1 MNPARNKAFTL
12 VELLVVIAIVGIL
25 AVLAAPTLT
34 AYRKDNAMTAATRQV
49 LDDVARA
56 RQLAMAER
64 TTVYMVFVPTN
75 FWKNGLP
82 PYSNWTF
89 VPPAVR
95 NSETVRQLYA
105 AQWTGY
111 AMFALHGVGDQPGR
125 SFPRDIMSVKTLPP
139 STFFSPLKFP
149 GGPQSAPQPGHLP
162 LLINGNIEVYS
173 FQTTASLP
181 FPTADM
187 LASSAP
193 PSAFIS
199 VPYIAFN
206 YLGQLVDS
214 DGNVLPY
221 DENIPLA
228 HGSIAYWRDP
238 ATKMPV
244 QPPPAQPAAVASI
257 VENPP
262 GNDTG
267 ISYNVIH
274 IDRLTGRARLQRQ
287 EVL

>member
-1 MNPARNKAFTL
+1 MSPARNKAFTL

-25 AVLAAPTLT
+25 VALAAPTLIS
-34 AYRKDNAMTAATRQV
+34 YRKDDAMTAATRQV

-56 RQLAMAER
+56 RQLAIAER

-75 FWKNGLP
+75 FWKNGLL

-95 NSETVRQLYA
+95 DSETVTQLYA

-111 AMFALHGVGDQPGR
+111 VMFALHGVGDQPGR
-125 SFPRDIMSVKTLPP
+125 SFPRNIMGLRTLPQ

-149 GGPQSAPQPGHLP
+149 GGPQSAPQYPAP
-162 LLINGNIEVYS
+162 PALIYGGIDVYS
-173 FQTTASLP
+173 FLTTSSLP

-187 LASSAP
+187 LASSSP
-193 PSAFIS
+193 PPAFIN

-206 YLGQLVDS
+206 YLGQLVSS
-214 DGNVLPY
+214 DGSVLPY

-228 HGSIAYWRDP
+228 HGSIAYWRDQ
-238 ATKMPV
+238 ATKMPI
-244 QPPPAQPAAVASI
+244 QPPPFQPAAVASI

>member
-1 MNPARNKAFTL
+1 MSPARNKAFTL

-25 AVLAAPTLT
+25 AGLT
-34 AYRKDNAMTAATRQV
+34 AATVTAWRKDDAMTAATRQV

-56 RQLAMAER
+56 RQLAIAER

-75 FWKNGLP
+75 FWKNGLL
-82 PYSNWTF
+82 PYSNWMF

-95 NSETVRQLYA
+95 NSETVTQLYA

-111 AMFALHGVGDQPGR
+111 VMFALHGVGDQPGR
-125 SFPRDIMSVKTLPP
+125 SFPRDLMRVRTLPQ

-149 GGPQSAPQPGHLP
+149 GGPQSAPQYPAAP
-162 LLINGNIEVYS
+162 LHINGDIDVYS
-173 FQTTASLP
+173 FLTTSSLP

-187 LASSAP
+187 LASSSP
-193 PSAFIS
+193 PPAFIN

-206 YLGQLVDS
+206 YLGQLVGP
-214 DGNVLPY
+214 DGNILPY

-228 HGSIAYWRDP
+228 HGSIAYWRDQ
-238 ATKMPV
+238 ATKMPI
-244 QPPPAQPAAVASI
+244 QPPPTQPAAVASI
-257 VENPP
+257 AENPP
-262 GNDTG
+262 GNDTS

-274 IDRLTGRARLQRQ
+274 IDRLTGRARLERQ
-287 EVL
+287 DVL